1 MACVRASL
9 LWLATLTI
17 MPALQMPRSTGHQDQ
32 ETFAPKPPRPPR
44 LLPVW
49 CQKIW
54 HRGKSALARDF
65 IYFPKHTLSHC
76 FCSLSPLCCCFA
88 AESGCLAKM
97 NGECVKELTP
107 QHLLGGS
114 ASGPWWPAIQAP
126 DYGCSLFVSLLRC
139 SWATDY
145 RCGVHTEQT
154 FLLPGR
160 LIRSD

>member
-1 MACVRASL
+1 ML
-9 LWLATLTI
+9 
-17 MPALQMPRSTGHQDQ
+17 RSTGHSDQ
-32 ETFAPKPPRPPR
+32 EMFAPQVPRPLR
-44 LLPVW
+44 LLPIW

-54 HRGKSALARDF
+54 HRGTSALAREF

-76 FCSLSPLCCCFA
+76 FSSPSPLSFCFA

-114 ASGPWWPAIQAP
+114 ASGPGWPAIQAP

-139 SWATDY
+139 SWAADY
-145 RCGVHTEQT
+145 RSGVHTQSKPFSCQADWSDPIRPVRAVRVERSSQT
-154 FLLPGR
+154 CV
-160 LIRSD
+160 